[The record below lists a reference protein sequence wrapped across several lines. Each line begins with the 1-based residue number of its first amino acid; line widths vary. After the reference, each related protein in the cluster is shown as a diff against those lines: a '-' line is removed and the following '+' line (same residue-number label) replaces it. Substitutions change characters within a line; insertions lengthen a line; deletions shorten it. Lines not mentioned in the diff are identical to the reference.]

1 MLIQKFKFII
11 FFIIRNDLTIKLIL
25 FLLILLV
32 QLKFIR
38 V

>member
-11 FFIIRNDLTIKLIL
+11 FFIIKNDLTIKLIL